1 MPIGLL
7 NLYSTR
13 NLGDAAIYASLAQ
26 MSPDARAIG
35 LLEEEQPTAIEG
47 FATSLDLKK
56 CDTLV
61 SVGGDIFNNA
71 RPSFVT
77 RRFLSNIAGL
87 KHAPK
92 RTMVFG
98 QSIPRSCRGLSF
110 KVLVH
115 TLRQLSSVTIRDEES
130 YGRLRAAKVDAQLSY
145 DTAFVLCPDEVA
157 NALADEHLTMLGLEP
172 CKTALIS
179 LRNESS
185 MYAKTNGEKQLLEVS
200 QRLLERGHD
209 VGLLV
214 QADGDAADSDRQM
227 ALRIKQACPRAVI
240 VDPFLQNVAI
250 DPWKLFVGIL
260 SIANIVVAVR
270 YHAAVLRLIS
280 GRSAY
285 VLHYSNK
292 GNDLC
297 QRLQLEGSELGVEP
311 PSHLIRAIE
320 NSARMDFDVAPIA
333 QHVRESFQHAL
344 SSVRMR
350 RTA

>member
-26 MSPDARAIG
+26 MSPDATALG
-35 LLEEEQPTAIEG
+35 TLEEDQSTPIAG
-47 FATSLDLKK
+47 FGKSKNLQGCKAF
-56 CDTLV
+56 V

-71 RPSFVT
+71 RPSFIT
-77 RRFLSNIAGL
+77 RRFLSNIGEL
-87 KHAPK
+87 KRNPK

-98 QSIPRSCRGLSF
+98 QSLPRSCRGLSF
-110 KVLVH
+110 KILSH
-115 TLRQLSSVTIRDEES
+115 TLKQLSSVTIRDEES
-130 YGRLRAAKVDAQLSY
+130 YGRLKGAGVNVQLSY
-145 DTAFVLCPDEVA
+145 DTAFVLQPDDVA
-157 NALADEHLTMLGLEP
+157 NAMADEHLSKLGLEP
-172 CKTALIS
+172 SKTALIS

-185 MYAKTNGEKQLLEVS
+185 MYAKTNGEKQLLDIA
-200 QRLLERGHD
+200 QKLLERGHH

-214 QADGDAADSDRQM
+214 QADGDASDSDRQM
-227 ALRIKQACPRAVI
+227 ALRIKLACPRAVI
-240 VDPFLQNVAI
+240 VDPFSFKGSV

-292 GNDLC
+292 GSDLC
-297 QRLQLEGSELGVEP
+297 KRLSIEGSELGLEP
-311 PSHLIRAIE
+311 ASELIRKIE
-320 NSARMDFDVAPIA
+320 NSARSGFEVAPIA
-333 QHVRESFQHAL
+333 AHVRDSFQNRLATM
-344 SSVRMR
+344 SVQ
-350 RTA
+350 